1 MLNSQYIDKL
11 ISIMNDEKLDA
22 MFIAP
27 SEDLEFLMGFSPH
40 MDERFQGLFITNDSK
55 LFYIVPKLNREEV
68 QDTIGDSG
76 RVFDWGDGEGFLGVL
91 SKAFEDYNLIDKT
104 IGVNGTSRAVN
115 MLDIKNTVNVD
126 FKNGKPILEELRII
140 KSEDEIQKLREAAR
154 LADKVFE
161 QLVKFIKPGILERDI
176 KNKIE
181 ELFME
186 MGADSLS
193 FEPIVASGPNS
204 SKPHYNKD
212 SRVIEEKD
220 VIILDFGCKYKGLCS
235 DMSRTVFVGDIS
247 EEEKKVY
254 DIVYRAN
261 EASEKY
267 VEVGVS
273 AQSVDEVARNIIKE
287 EGHGEH
293 FLNRV
298 GHGIGYSV
306 HEAPYIKGGNERK
319 LQKGMAFSIEPGI
332 YISGKFGMRIED
344 IVVISEK
351 GVEILNK
358 APKEVVV
365 IK

>member
-1 MLNSQYIDKL
+1 MLNSKYIDKL
-11 ISIMNDEKLDA
+11 ISIMKDEGLDA

-55 LFYIVPKLNREEV
+55 LFYIVPQLNREEIK
-68 QDTIGDSG
+68 DALGEMG
-76 RVFDWGDGEGFLGVL
+76 GVFDWGDGEGFLGVL
-91 SKAFEDYNLIDKT
+91 SKTFEDYNLIGKT
-104 IGVNGTSRAVN
+104 IGVNGTARTVN
-115 MLDIKNTVNVD
+115 MLDIKGIVDVD

-140 KSEDEIQKLREAAR
+140 KSEDEIDRLREAAR
-154 LADKVFE
+154 MADKVFE
-161 QLVKFIKPGILERDI
+161 ELVKFIKPGIMERDI
-176 KNKIE
+176 SNKIE

-186 MGADSLS
+186 MGADGLS
-193 FEPIVASGPNS
+193 FSPIVASGPNS

-212 SRVIEEKD
+212 SRIIQEKD

-247 EEEKKVY
+247 DEEKRIY

-261 EASEKY
+261 DEAEKF
-267 VEVGVS
+267 VKVGVA

-319 LQKGMAFSIEPGI
+319 LQTGMAFSVEPGI
-332 YISGKFGMRIED
+332 YIPGKFGMRIED
-344 IVVISEK
+344 IVAISKNGAE
-351 GVEILNK
+351 VLNK
-358 APKEVVV
+358 APKKPIV